1 MNRIFLHGKSYVSK
15 LEKKGTCSKDFL
27 ICSALENNN
36 SELNRI
42 EKSVEMLITFFS
54 IALPAIVINI

>member
-1 MNRIFLHGKSYVSK
+1 MERIFLHGKSYVSK
-15 LEKKGTCSKDFL
+15 LEKKDTYSKDIL

-36 SELNRI
+36 SEFNRI
-42 EKSVEMLITFFS
+42 EKPVEMLITFFS